1 VGEQAMNNVN
11 EIRVIL
17 GERQG
22 SNIKIDY
29 EEIVDLGDN
38 NFEFE
43 DIAQGEYELIA
54 WIDVRNNNTL
64 ENGDYFVSKNI
75 TVEEDKNVDLTLEEL
90 YEEE

>member
-1 VGEQAMNNVN
+1 MNNVN

>member
-1 VGEQAMNNVN
+1 MGEQAMNNVN